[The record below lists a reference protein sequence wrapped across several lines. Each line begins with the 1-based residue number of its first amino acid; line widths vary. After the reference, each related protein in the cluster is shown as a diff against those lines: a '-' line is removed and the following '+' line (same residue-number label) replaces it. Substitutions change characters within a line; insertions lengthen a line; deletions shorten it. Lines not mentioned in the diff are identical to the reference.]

1 MRIVLVDPSRTT
13 RLIVTRMLKVRG
25 HDVLP
30 FANELEALAVIR
42 ADISVDGLITSAEL
56 TTMSGVELCWETRLL
71 ATCRRPIYVLMMSTQ
86 YDQRSLIEALDSGA
100 DDFIG
105 KPPLAEEL
113 YARLRAAERILS
125 MQRELLRLATTDPLT
140 GLCNRRG
147 FFEQATEVCRVVP
160 PDGSLSAIILDID
173 NFKHINDSYGH
184 ETGDEAIRA
193 CAATARL
200 PQALTGRLGG
210 DEFALLL
217 EDRPL
222 PEAIEIAE
230 DLRSRLAT
238 RPFDTGKDRITLT
251 WSIGVGEG
259 GPGDSVDQI
268 LARADAALYDAK
280 LGGRNRVVGAGVRLL
295 TRPAIVSDGLARASV
310 FLGLL
315 RFFAFLLRF
324 FEARHDLDERA
335 GAMPVVELR
344 FEDAFPSIPA
354 GSRGSRHAKDIG
366 ALGHAAA
373 GA

>member
-13 RLIVTRMLKVRG
+13 RLIVTRMLEGRG
-25 HDVLP
+25 HEVLP
-30 FANELEALAVIR
+30 LADEREAVALIK
-42 ADISVDGLITSAEL
+42 ADLSVDALITSADL
-56 TTMSGVELCWETRLL
+56 NNMSGVELCWETRLL

-125 MQRELLRLATTDPLT
+125 MQRELLRLAITDPLT

-147 FFEQATEVCRVVP
+147 FFEQATEACARVVP
-160 PDGSLSAIILDID
+160 PDGHLSAIILDID

-193 CAATARL
+193 CADTARVRE
-200 PQALTGRLGG
+200 ALTGRLGG

-217 EDRPL
+217 EDKTL
-222 PEAIEIAE
+222 PEAIEIGE
-230 DLRSRLAT
+230 DLRMKLAG

-251 WSIGVGEG
+251 WSVGVGEG
-259 GPGDSVDQI
+259 GPGDTVDQI

-280 LGGRNRVVGAGVRLL
+280 LGGRNRVVGAHAGLL
-295 TRPAIVSDGLARASV
+295 MRPAIATIGLARASS
-310 FLGLL
+310 F
-315 RFFAFLLRF
+315 
-324 FEARHDLDERA
+324 
-335 GAMPVVELR
+335 
-344 FEDAFPSIPA
+344 
-354 GSRGSRHAKDIG
+354 
-366 ALGHAAA
+366 
-373 GA
+373 